1 MSSTVETAIDVRPFH
16 VDIPD
21 EALEDLRRRIA
32 ATNWPERE
40 TVADQSQGVPL
51 AMIQKL
57 ARYWMTDYDW
67 RKCEA
72 ELNALPQFMTEIDG
86 LDIHFIHVRSQHEDA
101 LPLVVNHG
109 WPGSI
114 VEQLKII
121 DRLTDPTAHGAS
133 AEDAFH
139 VVIPS
144 MPGYGFS
151 GKPTS
156 TGWGPERM
164 GRAWAELMKR
174 LGYSR
179 YVAQGGDWGAF
190 VVDQMGLQAPA
201 GLLAIHTNM
210 PATVPADVDKA
221 SLAGDPP
228 PSGLSA
234 EERRAYEQLIR
245 TYKQVEYARMMAAR
259 PQTLYGIADSPV
271 GLAAW
276 LLDHND
282 ADGQPAAAV
291 VSALDRTTSAT
302 GELTRDEILDNITL
316 YWLTNTGVSASR
328 LYWEYKGGFFNAK
341 GVSIPVAVTV
351 FPGEQYQAPRS
362 WAEQAYPN
370 LIYFNEVDKGGHF
383 AAWEQPQLF
392 AEELR
397 AAFRLAPLDDGLRA
411 SAYALARRRG
421 RVDQLRAAWP
431 RRAARPR
438 RPRQL
443 LDADV
448 HQLAAPGAV
457 RPRVV
462 AGLPRRR
469 VGRDRCPHPG
479 VLVRAGDRPR
489 AAGD

>member
-1 MSSTVETAIDVRPFH
+1 MSGTVKTTTEIRPFR
-16 VDIPD
+16 VNIPD
-21 EALEDLRRRIA
+21 EALDDLRRRIA
-32 ATNWPERE
+32 ATQWPEKE

-51 AMIQKL
+51 AMIQEL
-57 ARYWMTDYDW
+57 ARYWATDYDW

-72 ELNALPQFMTEIDG
+72 KLNALPQFMTEIDG
-86 LDIHFIHVRSQHEDA
+86 LDLHFIHVRSQHEDA

-114 VEQLKII
+114 IEQLKLI
-121 DRLTDPTAHGAS
+121 DPLTNPTAQGAS
-133 AEDAFH
+133 AADAFH

-156 TGWGPERM
+156 PGWGPERM
-164 GRAWAELMKR
+164 ARAWAALMGR
-174 LGYSR
+174 LGYDR

-190 VVDQMGLQAPA
+190 VVDQMGVQAPA

-210 PATVPADVDKA
+210 PATVPADLDRA

-228 PSGLSA
+228 PDGLSA
-234 EERRAYEQLIR
+234 EERRAYQQLLR
-245 TYKQVEYARMMAAR
+245 TYGQVEYARYMAAR

-282 ADGQPAAAV
+282 ADDQPAAAV
-291 VSALDRTTSAT
+291 LSALQRTSSAT
-302 GELTRDEILDNITL
+302 GELTRDEVLDNITL

-341 GVSIPVAVTV
+341 GVAIPVAVTV
-351 FPGEQYQAPRS
+351 FPSEQYQAPRS

-370 LIYFNEVDKGGHF
+370 LIYYHQVDRGGHF

-392 AEELR
+392 TEELR
-397 AAFRLAPLDDGLRA
+397 AAFRSLR
-411 SAYALARRRG
+411 
-421 RVDQLRAAWP
+421 
-431 RRAARPR
+431 
-438 RPRQL
+438 
-443 LDADV
+443 
-448 HQLAAPGAV
+448 
-457 RPRVV
+457 
-462 AGLPRRR
+462 
-469 VGRDRCPHPG
+469 
-479 VLVRAGDRPR
+479 
-489 AAGD
+489 

>member
-1 MSSTVETAIDVRPFH
+1 MLRLLPYRSAIHGKETSMTSRVGEEAAVRPFRID
-16 VDIPD
+16 VPEED
-21 EALEDLRRRIA
+21 LVDLRRRIA
-32 ATNWPERE
+32 DTQWPEKE
-40 TVADQSQGVPL
+40 TVADESQGVQL
-51 AMIQKL
+51 ATMQEL
-57 ARYWMTDYDW
+57 ARYWATDYDW
-67 RKCEA
+67 RKVE
-72 ELNALPQFMTEIDG
+72 EKLNDLPQFMTEIDG
-86 LDIHFIHVRSQHEDA
+86 LDIHFIHVRSEHVDA
-101 LPLVVNHG
+101 LPLIVNHG

-114 VEQLKII
+114 IEQLKII
-121 DRLTDPTAHGAS
+121 DPLTNPSAHDAS
-133 AEDAFH
+133 ASDAFH
-139 VVIPS
+139 LVIPS

-210 PATVPADVDKA
+210 AATVPADVDKA
-221 SLAGDPP
+221 LQAGDPP

-234 EERRAYEQLIR
+234 EERRAYEQLER
-245 TYKQVEYARMMAAR
+245 TFKQVEYAKYMAAR

-291 VSALDRTTSAT
+291 TKALKRTTSAT
-302 GELTRDEILDNITL
+302 GELTREEILDNITL

-341 GVSIPVAVTV
+341 GVSIPVAVSV
-351 FPGEQYQAPRS
+351 FPGEQYEAPRS
-362 WAEQAYPN
+362 WAEKAYPN
-370 LIYFNEVDKGGHF
+370 LIYFNEVDRGGHF

-392 AEELR
+392 SEEVR
-397 AAFRLAPLDDGLRA
+397 AAFRSLR
-411 SAYALARRRG
+411 
-421 RVDQLRAAWP
+421 
-431 RRAARPR
+431 
-438 RPRQL
+438 
-443 LDADV
+443 
-448 HQLAAPGAV
+448 
-457 RPRVV
+457 
-462 AGLPRRR
+462 
-469 VGRDRCPHPG
+469 
-479 VLVRAGDRPR
+479 
-489 AAGD
+489 

>member
-1 MSSTVETAIDVRPFH
+1 MTSTVEAATEIRPFH
-16 VDIPD
+16 VDVPED
-21 EALEDLRRRIA
+21 ALDDLRRRIA
-32 ATNWPERE
+32 ATQWPEKE
-40 TVADQSQGVPL
+40 TVADESQGVPL

-67 RKCEA
+67 RTCEA
-72 ELNALPQFMTEIDG
+72 NLNALPQFITEIDG

-121 DRLTDPTAHGAS
+121 DRLTDPTAHGGSEA
-133 AEDAFH
+133 DAFH

-164 GRAWAELMKR
+164 GRAWAELMQR

-201 GLLAIHTNM
+201 GLLGIHTNM

-221 SLAGDPP
+221 SLGGDPP

-245 TYKQVEYARMMAAR
+245 TYAQVEYARMMAAR

-291 VSALDRTTSAT
+291 ASALDRTASAT

-316 YWLTNTGVSASR
+316 YWLTNTGISASR

-341 GVSIPVAVTV
+341 GVSIPVAVSV

-362 WAEQAYPN
+362 WTEQAYPS

-392 AEELR
+392 SEEIR
-397 AAFRLAPLDDGLRA
+397 AAFRSLR
-411 SAYALARRRG
+411 
-421 RVDQLRAAWP
+421 
-431 RRAARPR
+431 
-438 RPRQL
+438 
-443 LDADV
+443 
-448 HQLAAPGAV
+448 
-457 RPRVV
+457 
-462 AGLPRRR
+462 
-469 VGRDRCPHPG
+469 
-479 VLVRAGDRPR
+479 
-489 AAGD
+489 